1 MPKIPPLKPK
11 EVIKILER
19 NGFVF
24 ARQKGSHRMYV
35 KEKIGVTVAYH
46 NKELK
51 PKTLRHI
58 IRQSGIEIE
67 KFL

>member
-1 MPKIPPLKPK
+1 MPKIPPFKPK
-11 EVIKILER
+11 EVIKILEQ

-24 ARQKGSHRMYV
+24 ARQKGSHKMFV
-35 KEKIGVTVAYH
+35 KGKIGVTVAYH

-51 PKTLRHI
+51 PKTLHHI
-58 IRQSGIEIE
+58 IQKSGIEIE

>member
-11 EVIKILER
+11 EVIKILEE

-24 ARQKGSHRMYV
+24 ERQKGSHKMYMNGR
-35 KEKIGVTVAYH
+35 IGVTVAYH

-58 IRQSGIEIE
+58 IRQSGLDVQ